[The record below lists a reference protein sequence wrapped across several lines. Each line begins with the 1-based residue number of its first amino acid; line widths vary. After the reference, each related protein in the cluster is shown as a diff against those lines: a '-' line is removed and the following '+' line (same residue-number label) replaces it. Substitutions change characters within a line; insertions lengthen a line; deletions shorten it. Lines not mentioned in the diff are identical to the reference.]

1 MRAYIKKIRSKSEDT
16 RKGILVGT
24 LIICMSLVVLVWVGT
39 LGHSSKEK
47 KASITTT
54 EEAIKPF
61 ALFGQQISDTFK
73 NISASV
79 GNVSSLPTQI
89 EEQVQEPMVKED
101 TNTNTNTNT
110 ETEQQID
117 LTPIETQSR

>member
-89 EEQVQEPMVKED
+89 EEQVQEPIVKED
-101 TNTNTNTNT
+101 T